1 MSGIKVD
8 EASKISLF
16 GKATNSQEI
25 CKQKTEIFC
34 SNSVGC

>member
-1 MSGIKVD
+1 MSVRKVD

-16 GKATNSQEI
+16 GKTTNSLEI